1 MNSSVFGPFFKPKG
15 IALIGASSSPNKWG
29 FRILANIVTGG
40 YKGLICP
47 VNPRA
52 GTLLGLKVFSSLKL
66 VPDSVDLAVI
76 TIPARQVFKALE
88 ECAEKGI
95 RSVIIITS
103 GFSETGALGQDLEN
117 EITRLARGK
126 GLHFIGPNTM
136 GVFSAASHLHVLM
149 PPVQPPRGG
158 VSYVSQSGNVGVQ
171 MLAWGMER
179 GVGFSKFVSSG
190 TEGDIQTEDYLEYFS
205 TDPDTKVILTYV
217 EGLKNGRHFL
227 DIARKA
233 AQTKPIIY
241 FKGGKSDAGSK
252 AAQSHSG
259 AMASRYN
266 LFKAACRQA
275 GLIEAETTDGMLD
288 YAAAFLNYP
297 LPRGNRIAV
306 LTRGGGWGVVAADA
320 CREWGLELPTL
331 PDRLIEKLNQILPAY
346 WSHGNP
352 VDMAAT
358 LNPEALPKSLEILIQ
373 EDGLDGIIAQGVEAR
388 VKTSLSVERLG
399 KMNLLDGIEVE
410 EKQEENLDVH
420 LIMDLMAAYKKPVI
434 MVSGVSSFTRAVSY
448 RGRKTVIFPTP
459 ERGARAL
466 AKLWQYS
473 RHLQR

>member
-1 MNSSVFGPFFKPKG
+1 M
-15 IALIGASSSPNKWG
+15 IGASGNPNKWG
-29 FRILANIVTGG
+29 FRILANIVAGG
-40 YKGLICP
+40 YKGIICP
-47 VNPRA
+47 VNPKG
-52 GTLLGLKVFSSLKL
+52 GTLLGLKVYPSLKL
-66 VPDSVDLAVI
+66 IPDNVDLAVI
-76 TIPARQVFKALE
+76 TIPAQQVFKALE
-88 ECAEKGI
+88 ECAEQGI
-95 RSVIIITS
+95 RSVIIISS
-103 GFSETGALGQDLEN
+103 GFSETGPQGRALEN
-117 EITRLARGK
+117 DMSRLARER

-136 GVFSAASHLHVLM
+136 GIFSAASHLHILM
-149 PPVQPPRGG
+149 PPVQPPKGG

-190 TEGDIQTEDYLEYFS
+190 TEGDLQCEDYLEYFS
-205 TDPDTKVILTYV
+205 ADPESKVLLAYI
-217 EGLKNGRHFL
+217 EGLKNSRRFL
-227 DIARKA
+227 EIARKA
-233 AQTKPIIY
+233 VQTKPLIY

-275 GLIEAETTDGMLD
+275 GLIEAETTDSMLD
-288 YAAAFLNYP
+288 YAAVFLNYP

-331 PDRLIEKLNQILPAY
+331 SDRLIEKLNQVLPAY

-358 LNPEALPKSLEILIQ
+358 LDPEALPKCLEVLIQ
-373 EDGLDGIIAQGVEAR
+373 EDGVDGIIAQGVEAR
-388 VKTSLSVERLG
+388 IKTSLSIERLG
-399 KMNLLDGIEVE
+399 KMNLLDGIEAE
-410 EKQEENLDVH
+410 KKQEEHLDVH

-459 ERGARAL
+459 ERGARAM

>member
-1 MNSSVFGPFFKPKG
+1 MNPSDFEPFFKPRR
-15 IALIGASSSPNKWG
+15 IALIGASANPNKWG

-47 VNPRA
+47 VNPKA
-52 GTLLGLKVFSSLKL
+52 GTLLGLKVYPSLKTI
-66 VPDSVDLAVI
+66 PDRVDLAVI
-76 TIPARQVFKALE
+76 TIPAQQVFKSLE

-95 RSVIIITS
+95 RSVVIISS
-103 GFSETGALGQDLEN
+103 GFSETGPQGRALEN
-117 EITRLARGK
+117 DINRLARQK
-126 GLHFIGPNTM
+126 GIHFIGPNTM
-136 GVFSAASHLHVLM
+136 GVFSASSHLHILM

-190 TEGDIQTEDYLEYFS
+190 TEGNIQTEDYLEYFS
-205 TDPDTKVILTYV
+205 TDPETKVLLTYI
-217 EGLKNGRHFL
+217 EGLKNGRRFL
-227 DIARKA
+227 DIAGKA
-233 AQTKPIIY
+233 VQTKPIIY

-275 GLIEAETTDGMLD
+275 GLIEAETTDSMLD
-288 YAAAFLNYP
+288 YAAVFLNYP
-297 LPRGNRIAV
+297 LPRRNRIAV

-320 CREWGLELPTL
+320 CREWGLELPVL
-331 PDRLIEKLNQILPAY
+331 SDRLIEKLNQILPAY

-358 LNPEALPKSLEILIQ
+358 LNPEALPKCLEVLIQ
-373 EDGLDGIIAQGVEAR
+373 EEGVDGIIAQGVEAR
-388 VKTSLSVERLG
+388 VKTSLSIERLG

-410 EKQEENLDVH
+410 EKQEEHLDVH

-434 MVSGVSSFTRAVSY
+434 MVSGVTSFTRAVSY

-459 ERGARAL
+459 ERGARAM